1 MPDGA
6 SSEDLRN
13 DKALRTYIAANAKS
27 WYEYVEGEARG
38 RSIGNGDIHMVVG
51 FDKVTSWG
59 IATFARNVE
68 NQVRFEFNSVCD
80 ATTVGVYAWD
90 CVGCGSGRVGPRKEE
105 MRGLILESDTGP
117 LQNQCVFVRTLN
129 FTLSGRIWDALAVCQ
144 VRSNHLKDGNP
155 ESMPPNSPSG
165 SLPRSQPDSTSYS
178 NPNPEVNFQVTQL
191 CQSVSR

>member
-13 DKALRTYIAANAKS
+13 DKPLRAYIAANAKS
-27 WYEYVEGEARG
+27 WYEYVEGEACG
-38 RSIGNGDIHMVVG
+38 RSIDNGDIHMVVG

-68 NQVRFEFNSVCD
+68 KQVRFEFNSVCD
-80 ATTVGVYAWD
+80 GTTVGAYAWD

-105 MRGLILESDTGP
+105 MRGLESDMGP

-129 FTLSGRIWDALAVCQ
+129 FTLSGRIWDELAVCE

-155 ESMPPNSPSG
+155 ESMPPNGPNG
-165 SLPRSQPDSTSYS
+165 NPPRSQPNSQSS
-178 NPNPEVNFQVTQL
+178 SNPEVNFRGTQL
-191 CQSVSR
+191 CQSVSP